1 MYNLI
6 QVYTSDKI
14 KLMNNIR
21 HLRNS
26 IDFYLISND
35 HLNANKLE
43 REIKY
48 LINKFNI
55 EYCVSFK
62 E

>member
-1 MYNLI
+1 MYN
-6 QVYTSDKI
+6 SDKI

-21 HLRNS
+21 HLRNR

-43 REIKY
+43 REIKH

>member
-6 QVYTSDKI
+6 TLYNSDKI

-21 HLRNS
+21 HLRNR

-43 REIKY
+43 REIKH